1 MLLAEPD
8 EWGLDEVA
16 ELISGRIPEG
26 QRLDYKRELHLD
38 AKAQKAEVA
47 KDISGMGNAQGG
59 WIIFGIAEDGSEEPL
74 PAKIVPLAA
83 DGSQT
88 RLENILDSAL
98 EPVPRYGMATIAAE
112 DGVVLVVKVRKAAG
126 RPVMVQG
133 FGQHRYF
140 LRSGTRTRPMNAEEV
155 ARAHRIADLRSELT
169 SARLH
174 DLPLIANV
182 AGNMVMPTM
191 DDMQARPVA
200 CVVLAAIDGPE
211 DLIGRSMI
219 AKERFAESRE
229 GYRGDRGVRS
239 GATWTINKFGLVEEE
254 SEAPPPEPD
263 SGHGLVVGAY
273 RQVSPNDDRLKVHR
287 VAIYRAGVV
296 EWAHRYR
303 REQALPSRSLAYDVH
318 DALLYAA
325 RVLDDVG
332 YVGRVATWV
341 RVEHAEEAELA
352 LPAGWDVT
360 SHRPGVSELG
370 VSEEVENEEILSDPT
385 PLVRNAMDAIWQGFE
400 LERCHLFDAEG
411 RWVRD

>member
-1 MLLAEPD
+1 MLSAEPE
-8 EWGLDEVA
+8 EWGLDEIK

-38 AKAQKAEVA
+38 TKAQKAEVA
-47 KDISGMGNAQGG
+47 KDISGMANAQGG
-59 WIIFGIAEDGSEEPL
+59 WIIFGVGEDESEEPL
-74 PAKIVPLAA
+74 PAAIVPLAA

-98 EPVPRYGMATIAAE
+98 EPVPRYRMTTIAAE
-112 DGVVLVVKVRKAAG
+112 NGVLIAVKVRKAAG

-155 ARAHRIADLRSELT
+155 ARAHRMADLRTDLT

-182 AGNMVMPTM
+182 AGDMVMPTM

-200 CVVLAAIDGPE
+200 CVVVAAIDGPE
-211 DLIGRSMI
+211 ELIERSI
-219 AKERFAESRE
+219 ITKDGFAESRD
-229 GYRGDRGVRS
+229 GYLGERGVRS
-239 GATWTINKFGLVEEE
+239 GAMWTIKKFGLVEEE
-254 SEAPPPEPD
+254 SEAPPPDPD
-263 SGHGLVVGAY
+263 PGQGFVVAGY
-273 RQVSPNDDRLKVHR
+273 RQVSPDDDRLKVHR
-287 VAIYRAGVV
+287 IAIYRAGVV

-325 RVLDDVG
+325 RVLDEAG
-332 YVGRVATWV
+332 YVGRVASWV
-341 RVEHAEEAELA
+341 QVEHAEDAELA

-360 SHRPGVSELG
+360 PRRPGVAELG
-370 VSEEVENEEILSDPT
+370 ISEEIENEEILNDPT
-385 PLVRNAMDAIWQGFE
+385 PLVRNAMDAIWQGFG
-400 LERCHLFDAEG
+400 LERCHLFDSEG